1 MDSERLLL
9 RCKIIVLNTLAL
21 MPAKT
26 SKKLLTPNK
35 R

>member
-21 MPAKT
+21 MPAMTRKN
-26 SKKLLTPNK
+26 S
-35 R
+35 

>member
-21 MPAKT
+21 MPAKA

>member
-1 MDSERLLL
+1 MDRERLLL
-9 RCKIIVLNTLAL
+9 RCKIIVLNTFAL

-26 SKKLLTPNK
+26 SKKLLVPNK